1 MFALYSADAWISEFI
16 PDDEISI
23 PSSADDEKFFDKA
36 EDKFLS
42 LYTHD
47 LAPVTATLTPDLHS
61 AT

>member
-1 MFALYSADAWISEFI
+1 MFALYSADACISEFI

-23 PSSADDEKFFDKA
+23 PSIADDEKFFDKA

-47 LAPVTATLTPDLHS
+47 
-61 AT
+61 